1 MSSVPPADEDG
12 CAPCKPCGRSRRTND
27 FGRCTVCG
35 EAIARPGP
43 RRASLLG
50 ALVWN
55 HGPLLLLLAATAAIV
70 TVAVHVSR
78 AMPSGAALSEV
89 GDRMVQEYPWLKPV
103 GLGAVVAAVA
113 ALERVAR
120 RR

>member
-1 MSSVPPADEDG
+1 MAELPRADRDG
-12 CAPCKPCGRSRRTND
+12 TAPCRTCGRARRTND

-35 EAIARPGP
+35 EAIAQPGP

-55 HGPLLLLLAATAAIV
+55 HGPLVVLLAATAAIV
-70 TVAVHVSR
+70 AVAVQVGR
-78 AMPSGAALSEV
+78 AMPSGAALSELA
-89 GDRMVQEYPWLKPV
+89 GQMFRDYPWLKPV
-103 GLGAVVAAVA
+103 LVGAAIAAIA
-113 ALERVAR
+113 AIERSR